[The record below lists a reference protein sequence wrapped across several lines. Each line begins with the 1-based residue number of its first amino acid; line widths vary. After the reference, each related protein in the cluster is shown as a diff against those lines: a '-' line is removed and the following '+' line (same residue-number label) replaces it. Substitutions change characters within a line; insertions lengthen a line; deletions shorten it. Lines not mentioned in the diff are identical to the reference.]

1 MIWVEAA
8 KGWDEATIK
17 ANDEAAAEA
26 DRQCLAGNKRPGIAL
41 EALEIFVNCHDDE
54 LAVGSWSRL
63 ANVLDDR
70 MRLVLIAG
78 AELLEHGSA
87 YLLEPKL
94 KNLGVEEVT
103 MLGCV
108 DIGCGEVEVGIL
120 ECDGAHLKAGVNN
133 LGKDLRGS
141 HGVDVGWSMIGG

>member
-17 ANDEAAAEA
+17 ANDEAAAEV
-26 DRQCLAGNKRPGIAL
+26 DRQCLAGGKRPGSIL
-41 EALEIFVNCHDDE
+41 EALEIFVNCRDNE

-70 MRLVLIAG
+70 MRLVGIAG

-87 YLLEPKL
+87 YLLEHEL
-94 KNLGVEEVT
+94 KSLGVEAVT
-103 MLGCV
+103 MLGSV
-108 DIGCGEVEVGIL
+108 DIGCGEVQVGIL

-133 LGKDLRGS
+133 LSEDLGGS
-141 HGVDVGWSMIGG
+141 HGADVGWSMIGG